1 MTELEISIG
10 GRIFSV
16 ACETEEEEK
25 VKRAAALINEEADS
39 IQTQLGRLPEAKM
52 LLLSA
57 LMIADRLVDV
67 ESNSKILKERSE
79 DLSNIKN
86 KYEELEQQKNAL
98 QNNYQ
103 KLEKFVEKMLGRLEM
118 VSDLSINKSDTL
130 LDDENSIKKVDMD
143 QPKLF

>member
-10 GRIFSV
+10 GRVFSV

-25 VKRAAALINEEADS
+25 VRKAAALINEEADS

-52 LLLSA
+52 LLLSS

-67 ESNSKILKERSE
+67 ESNSKILKETSE
-79 DLSNIKN
+79 DFSNIKN
-86 KYEELEQQKNAL
+86 KFKELEQQKNAL
-98 QNNYQ
+98 QNDYQ
-103 KLEKFVEKMLGRLEM
+103 KLEKFVEKMLGKLEM
-118 VSDLSINKSDTL
+118 VTDLSINKSDTL
-130 LDDENSIKKVDMD
+130 LDDENSTKKVDMD

>member
-10 GRIFSV
+10 GRVFSV

-25 VKRAAALINEEADS
+25 VRKAAALINEEADS

-52 LLLSA
+52 LLLSS

-67 ESNSKILKERSE
+67 ESNSKILKETSE
-79 DLSNIKN
+79 DFSNIKN
-86 KYEELEQQKNAL
+86 KFKELEQQKNAL
-98 QNNYQ
+98 QNDYQ

-130 LDDENSIKKVDMD
+130 LDDETSIKKVDMD